1 VVQKNYFGN
10 KNPQLIPE
18 GWEISS
24 STPEKLRVRER
35 ECVPC
40 LFKLFAYLFI
50 CAYIIGP
57 SPSPLPLLLLSM
69 NLG

>member
-1 VVQKNYFGN
+1 VVQKNYFGH

-35 ECVPC
+35 E
-40 LFKLFAYLFI
+40 FA
-50 CAYIIGP
+50 P
-57 SPSPLPLLLLSM
+57 SFF
-69 NLG
+69 